1 MTVVVTADFAH
12 VNGGAARIALESAKG
27 LAAHGHDVVLFTA
40 VGPVDDDLVGVP
52 HLRIICLRQH
62 DVWRDPN
69 RLRAAGHSLWNRA
82 AARQMDAL
90 LATLDPA
97 DTVVHLHSWTKA
109 LSTSVVRV
117 ARRRGFRVVT
127 TLHDFLTVCPTG
139 TLFHHGTGR
148 CCGLTPL
155 SPACVASNCDPRSYA
170 HKLWRV
176 GRQVVQARLGGLPAV
191 GGDFIAISAGTQRK
205 LRDLLPRRSR
215 LHHVPNFTEIPAG
228 PPAAV
233 EHNDAVVYVG
243 RLSAEKGPLL
253 LAECLQRLRARG
265 VFVGDGELAAAVRER
280 CPSAETTGWLPPA
293 DVRRHLR
300 QARVLVLPSLWF
312 ELQGLVVAE
321 AAALGVASIVPDT
334 SGARDWVTD
343 GVDGLWFRG
352 GDSGDLA
359 RQIARMLDEPRL
371 AARLGRA
378 AYEKF
383 WAAPPTLEQ
392 HVRDL
397 ERVYDGMLEA
407 RASA

>member
-1 MTVVVTADFAH
+1 MTLVITADFAH

-40 VGPVDDDLVGVP
+40 VGPVADDLIEVP
-52 HLRIICLRQH
+52 RLRVICLQQH

-69 RLRAAGHSLWNRA
+69 RLRAAGHSLWNWQ
-82 AARQMDAL
+82 AARRMDAL

-117 ARRRGFRVVT
+117 ARTRGFRVVT
-127 TLHDFLTVCPTG
+127 TLHDFLSVCPTG
-139 TLFHHGTGR
+139 TLFHHGAGR
-148 CCGLTPL
+148 CCGLRPL
-155 SPACVASNCDPRSYA
+155 SAACVATNCDPRSYV

-176 GRQVVQARLGGLPAV
+176 GRQVVQARLGGLPAD
-191 GGDFIAISAGTQRK
+191 GSDFIAISPATERK
-205 LRDLLPRRSR
+205 LRDLLPRHSR
-215 LHHVPNFTEIPAG
+215 LHHVPNFTVAPPG
-228 PPAAV
+228 PPVDVAA
-233 EHNDAVVYVG
+233 NDAVVYVG

-253 LAECLQRLRARG
+253 LADSLRRLGAPG
-265 VFVGDGELAAAVRER
+265 VFVGDGEQAAAVRAR
-280 CPSAETTGWLPPA
+280 CPAAETTGWVPA
-293 DVRRHLR
+293 DEVRRRLR

-321 AAALGVASIVPDT
+321 AAALGVPSIVPDT

-343 GVDGLWFRG
+343 GVDGFWFRG
-352 GDSGDLA
+352 GDVGDLT
-359 RQIARMLDEPRL
+359 RQIDRVRRAPDV

-378 AYEKF
+378 AYDRF
-383 WAAPPTLEQ
+383 WAAPPTLER

-397 ERVYDGMLEA
+397 ERVYGAMLDR

>member
-1 MTVVVTADFAH
+1 MTVVITADFAH
-12 VNGGAARIALESAKG
+12 VNGGAARIALDSAKG

-40 VGPVDDDLVGVP
+40 VGPVAEDLEGLP
-52 HLRIICLRQH
+52 RLRVVCLHQH
-62 DVWRDPN
+62 DVWHDPN
-69 RLRAAGHSLWNRA
+69 RVRAAGHSLWNWA
-82 AARQMDAL
+82 AGRRMGAL
-90 LATLDPA
+90 LDTLDPA

-117 ARRRGFRVVT
+117 ARGRGFRVIT

-139 TLFHHGTGR
+139 TLFHHGTRR

-155 SPACVASNCDPRSYA
+155 SPACIAANCDPRSYA

-176 GRQVVQARLGGLPAV
+176 GRQVLQRRVGGLPAND
-191 GGDFIAISAGTQRK
+191 GDFIAISPATDRK
-205 LRDLLPRRSR
+205 LRDLLPRHSR
-215 LHHVPNFTEIPAG
+215 VHHVPNFTDT
-228 PPAAV
+228 PPTPPVAV
-233 EHNDAVVYVG
+233 GRNDAVVYVG

-253 LAECLQRLRARG
+253 LAECLQRLQARG

-280 CPSAETTGWLPPA
+280 CPSATTTGWLSPT
-293 DVRRHLR
+293 DVRRHLSE
-300 QARVLVLPSLWF
+300 ARVLVLPSLWY

-321 AAALGVASIVPDT
+321 AAALGVPSIVPDS
-334 SGARDWVTD
+334 SGARDWVSNE
-343 GVDGLWFRG
+343 VDGFWFRG
-352 GDSGDLA
+352 GDADDLA
-359 RQIARMLDEPRL
+359 RQIARMLGDPQL

-383 WAAPPTLEQ
+383 WAAPPSLEQ

-397 ERVYDGMLEA
+397 ERVYAGLLEA